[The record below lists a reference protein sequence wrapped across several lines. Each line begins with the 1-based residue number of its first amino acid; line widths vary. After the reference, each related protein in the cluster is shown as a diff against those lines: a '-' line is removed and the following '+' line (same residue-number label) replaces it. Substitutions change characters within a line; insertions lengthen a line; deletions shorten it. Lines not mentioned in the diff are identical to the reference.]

1 MPTPALSNLIFNF
14 LSRHDG
20 QVDSSDTCDPKVNES
35 PTANIL
41 LFEVKLKVLALSLK
55 PRSFVVNVEFFFHLG
70 ISTFSINILGLVTNF
85 SFLSNFVIF
94 LGLDLYHVL
103 PK

>member
-55 PRSFVVNVEFFFHLG
+55 PRSFVVNVEFFPPRDIYIF
-70 ISTFSINILGLVTNF
+70 NKYLGLVINF

-94 LGLDLYHVL
+94 LGLDLYHF